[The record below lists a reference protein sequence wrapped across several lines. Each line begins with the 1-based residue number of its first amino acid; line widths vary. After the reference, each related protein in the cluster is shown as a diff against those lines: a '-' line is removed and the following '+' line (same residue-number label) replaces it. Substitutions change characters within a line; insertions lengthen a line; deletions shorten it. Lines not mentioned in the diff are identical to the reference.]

1 MSKAYVSAALRRLVC
16 DRANHACEYCL
27 IPEIAVLV
35 SHEIDHM
42 IAEKHGGQTEENSLA
57 FACTICNKYKGSDL
71 ASIDP
76 INGEI
81 VRLYQPRC
89 DRWCEHFQLE
99 EGKMIPLTSVGRATV
114 RLLQM
119 NRSER
124 VEERRLL
131 SQSDVLEVPT
141 S

>member
-1 MSKAYVSAALRRLVC
+1 MSKAYVSAALRRLVY
-16 DRANHACEYCL
+16 DRAKGACEYCL

-35 SHEIDHM
+35 SHEIDHV
-42 IAEKHGGQTEENSLA
+42 IAEKHGGQTNENNLA
-57 FACTICNKYKGSDL
+57 LACTICNKYKGSDL

-89 DRWCEHFQLE
+89 DRWCEHFRLE
-99 EGKMIPLTSVGRATV
+99 DGEIIPLTSIGRVTV

-119 NRSER
+119 NRPER

-131 SQSDVLEVPT
+131 LQANALDVPE